1 MGYDTF
7 HKFPLID
14 TYAFFNY
21 CKQSCSEQETPFY
34 TYSVRVL
41 AFPSDGYLKLA
52 AKWTSLD
59 KMPKKGNL
67 LSKTKR

>member
-41 AFPSDGYLKLA
+41 AFPSDGYLKLELVLHEIYGFYIFIYVV
-52 AKWTSLD
+52 T
-59 KMPKKGNL
+59 L
-67 LSKTKR
+67 L